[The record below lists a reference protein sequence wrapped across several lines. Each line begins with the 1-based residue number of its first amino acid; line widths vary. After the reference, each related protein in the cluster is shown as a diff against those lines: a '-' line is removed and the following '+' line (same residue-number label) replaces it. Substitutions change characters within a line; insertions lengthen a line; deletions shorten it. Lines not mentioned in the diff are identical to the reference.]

1 MLASGPLNQQR
12 PRVIRLVIKQYPRIT
27 KTAQPRQK
35 AQKQAQSK
43 KNLYQKN
50 GITKPKNRL

>member
-1 MLASGPLNQQR
+1 
-12 PRVIRLVIKQYPRIT
+12 VIRLVIKQYPRIT

-35 AQKQAQSK
+35 AQKQAKSK

-50 GITKPKNRL
+50 GITRPKNRVYQKIL